1 MTKSI
6 FTLSNIH
13 QLHNQFLASSI
24 GHDWLA
30 EFLNTF
36 FWYDIYETED
46 NSLVF
51 VAGDENRIEIEFFNF
66 NNPLTRTYSIMYF
79 ENNIPHII
87 YSNELS

>member
-1 MTKSI
+1 MIKSI

-30 EFLNTF
+30 EFLNMF
-36 FWYDIYETED
+36 YWSDIYETED

-51 VAGDENRIEIEFFNF
+51 ESSDSNRCQIEFFNF
-66 NNPLTRTYSIMYF
+66 NNPLIRTYSIMYF